1 MSFFSYE
8 SKFSQILIK
17 LSYSCWLNLLWM
29 ICSLPIFTI
38 GASTTALY
46 AVTLKIADDS
56 ETNVT
61 KQFFD
66 SFRKNFAQATRLW
79 LILLIAGIILGLDG
93 YFVYH
98 LRASSTGAVA
108 VMWTLNLALLIAIAI
123 VYVMILTFTF
133 PLLSKFD
140 NTDIAML
147 KNAFLIGARYL
158 FLTISVA
165 GLHFAMFYAVVAIFT
180 PLILFGEGL
189 VALLSSY
196 LMINIFRVIAY
207 QQENQEES
215 E

>member
-17 LSYSCWLNLLWM
+17 LSYSCWLNMLWI

-108 VMWTLNLALLIAIAI
+108 VMWTLNMALLIGIAI
-123 VYVMILTFTF
+123 VYVIILTFTF
-133 PLLSKFD
+133 PLLSRYSVRTSLFP
-140 NTDIAML
+140 ML
-147 KNAFLIGARYL
+147 
-158 FLTISVA
+158 
-165 GLHFAMFYAVVAIFT
+165 
-180 PLILFGEGL
+180 
-189 VALLSSY
+189 
-196 LMINIFRVIAY
+196 
-207 QQENQEES
+207 
-215 E
+215 

>member
-1 MSFFSYE
+1 
-8 SKFSQILIK
+8 
-17 LSYSCWLNLLWM
+17 
-29 ICSLPIFTI
+29 
-38 GASTTALY
+38 
-46 AVTLKIADDS
+46 
-56 ETNVT
+56 
-61 KQFFD
+61 
-66 SFRKNFAQATRLW
+66 
-79 LILLIAGIILGLDG
+79 
-93 YFVYH
+93 
-98 LRASSTGAVA
+98 
-108 VMWTLNLALLIAIAI
+108 MWTLNLALLIAIAI

-133 PLLSKFD
+133 PLLSRFD

-196 LMINIFRVIAY
+196 LMINIFRLIAY
-207 QQENQEES
+207 QQEES